1 MQESF
6 SFNPSFR
13 DDYKLKLIFFSNQS
27 TIFDVTCKFNIRIV
41 RATTTIRPLFI
52 SSTYNLKCVLLIDN
66 HCYEVI
72 TLE

>member
-13 DDYKLKLIFFSNQS
+13 DDYKLKLIFFSNQLM
-27 TIFDVTCKFNIRIV
+27 IFDVTYKFNMTIV
-41 RATTTIRPLFI
+41 RATTTIRPLSI
-52 SSTYNLKCVLLIDN
+52 SPTYNLKCVVLIDN